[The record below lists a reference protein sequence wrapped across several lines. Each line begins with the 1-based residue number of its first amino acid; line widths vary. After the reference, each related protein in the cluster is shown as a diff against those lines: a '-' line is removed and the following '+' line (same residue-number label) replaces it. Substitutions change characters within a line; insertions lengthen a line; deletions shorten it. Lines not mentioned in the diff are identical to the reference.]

1 MGKKKLEV
9 PSFAYE
15 TIDGHDC
22 IHKITIEESN
32 SYGESHYILCAD
44 CVIC

>member
-1 MGKKKLEV
+1 MPKKRLEV

-22 IHKITIEESN
+22 IHKVSIEESN
-32 SYGESHYILCAD
+32 AYGKSLAP
-44 CVIC
+44 